1 MDFKLIKNSRKD
13 LSTVETILT
22 NRGIKIEDIP
32 SYLSANDDAIL
43 DRKLIDNLVE
53 GVDLLLKHLN
63 AGNKIF
69 LQVDSDADGY
79 TSSAFFLNYL
89 YSINPEWL
97 DLITYRLHEGKEHG
111 VILREVIDKGYKLVV
126 LIDAGSNQLKE
137 HELMVQNGIDV
148 LVIDHHEC
156 DEISDNAL
164 IINNQLSELYSNK
177 ALCGVAMVW
186 KFCEEMDSRFGTVH
200 ADDYLDLVAIG
211 LIADMMDMR
220 VLETHYLTLCGLD
233 NINNPLLK
241 ALIEKQAYSLKDE
254 LTRFGI
260 SFYVAPLINATIR
273 VGTQEEKKVMF
284 NSMLTWKAYEE
295 VDSTKRGC
303 KGEKEWLVTQAV
315 RNCTNVHGR
324 QRKMRQS
331 GAEVLRAQIEH
342 NKLYENQIMLVEA
355 GDEIDKN
362 LVGLVAMELA
372 ATYKK
377 PVLLLKPYEVDG
389 QIVYQGSGRNYDR
402 GGLEDFKHFLNE
414 SGMFTYA
421 EGHAS
426 AFGAGIPK
434 DKISDFITY
443 ANTALANISYD
454 PSYEVDFI
462 FDGSDVDT
470 QVIADIASMRSLW
483 GKGIDEP
490 YVAIKGLS
498 LPASRVQLLSPDK
511 KPTIKITLPNGLSML
526 KFFSSHEEYS
536 RFAPTKDG
544 YVSIDIVGKC
554 SLNTFRGVCEPQLF
568 IEDYQITD
576 VINYCF

>member
-1 MDFKLIKNSRKD
+1 MKVKLVNENFRD
-13 LSTVETILT
+13 
-22 NRGIKIEDIP
+22 NYGIKLLQSKGIQDIDKYINPTEECLQNPTDLDNIENG
-32 SYLSANDDAIL
+32 A
-43 DRKLIDNLVE
+43 K
-53 GVDLLLKHLN
+53 LLKTAIEKEWNILL
-63 AGNKIF
+63 II
-69 LQVDSDADGY
+69 DSDNDGF
-79 TSSAFFLNYL
+79 TSSAIMYQYIKKIAPN
-89 YSINPEWL
+89 IN
-97 DLITYRLHEGKEHG
+97 IQYRLHEGKQHGLEDHIDWILEHSEDINM
-111 VILREVIDKGYKLVV
+111 VILPDSSSNDFKYHEQLREEGIPCLV
-126 LIDAGSNQLKE
+126 L
-137 HELMVQNGIDV
+137 
-148 LVIDHHEC
+148 DHHIT
-156 DEISDNAL
+156 DNEISSNAI

-331 GAEVLRAQIEH
+331 GAEVLRAQIEY

-421 EGHAS
+421 EG
-426 AFGAGIPK
+426 K
-434 DKISDFITY
+434 
-443 ANTALANISYD
+443 
-454 PSYEVDFI
+454 
-462 FDGSDVDT
+462 
-470 QVIADIASMRSLW
+470 
-483 GKGIDEP
+483 
-490 YVAIKGLS
+490 
-498 LPASRVQLLSPDK
+498 
-511 KPTIKITLPNGLSML
+511 
-526 KFFSSHEEYS
+526 
-536 RFAPTKDG
+536 
-544 YVSIDIVGKC
+544 
-554 SLNTFRGVCEPQLF
+554 
-568 IEDYQITD
+568 
-576 VINYCF
+576 